1 MILQQCSNIGANREG
16 IFLTDI
22 PQIVEDLYFQ
32 QVTIPDEKDW
42 PDYLRGDPAV
52 IRGLYSF
59 YYGLRM
65 GSQISDALREEIFT
79 LSEE

>member
-1 MILQQCSNIGANREG
+1 MTE
-16 IFLTDI
+16 I

-32 QVTIPDEKDW
+32 QVSIPDEKDW

-65 GSQISDALREEIFT
+65 GT
-79 LSEE
+79 

>member
-1 MILQQCSNIGANREG
+1 MM
-16 IFLTDI
+16 TDI

-32 QVTIPDEKDW
+32 QVTIPAQKDW
-42 PDYLRGDPAV
+42 PDYFRGDPAV

-65 GSQISDALREEIFT
+65 GAQISSALREEEFIP
-79 LSEE
+79 SEE

>member
-1 MILQQCSNIGANREG
+1 MTE
-16 IFLTDI
+16 I

-32 QVTIPDEKDW
+32 QVSIPDEKDW
-42 PDYLRGDPAV
+42 PNYLRGDPAV

-65 GSQISDALREEIFT
+65 GSQISDALRETPFIPVAE
-79 LSEE
+79 

>member
-1 MILQQCSNIGANREG
+1 MTE
-16 IFLTDI
+16 I

-32 QVTIPDEKDW
+32 QVSIPDEKDW

-65 GSQISDALREEIFT
+65 GSQISDALRETPFIPDAE
-79 LSEE
+79 

>member
-1 MILQQCSNIGANREG
+1 MLSN
-16 IFLTDI
+16 I

-32 QVTIPDEKDW
+32 QVIIPDEKDW

-65 GSQISDALREEIFT
+65 GSQIFDALREETFT

>member
-1 MILQQCSNIGANREG
+1 MLSI
-16 IFLTDI
+16 I

-32 QVTIPDEKDW
+32 QVIIPDEKDW

-59 YYGLRM
+59 YYDLRM
-65 GSQISDALREEIFT
+65 GSQISDALREETFT